1 MRVVLSLLLLAL
13 VAAGC
18 TGAGTDDVSADV
30 EADAGAAEAA
40 VRVVSVEEAV
50 ALLAAEPAPTVIDVR
65 TPQEFAAGHIEGAEL
80 VDYNDPGF
88 RDAIAGYDRDGAYVI
103 YCRSGNRSAG
113 AREVMA
119 ELGFGDVADVDGG
132 IQSWLAQDL
141 PVVTG

>member
-13 VAAGC
+13 VATGCAG
-18 TGAGTDDVSADV
+18 ADTAADTA
-30 EADAGAAEAA
+30 ADATTAA
-40 VRVVSVEEAV
+40 VRVVSVDEAV
-50 ALLAAEPAPTVIDVR
+50 ALLAAAPAPTVIDVR
-65 TPQEFAAGHIEGAEL
+65 TPEEFEQGHLEGAEL

-88 RDAIAGYDRDGAYVI
+88 RDAIAAYDRDGSYVI

-119 ELGFGDVADVDGG
+119 DLGFGDVADVDGG
-132 IQSWLAQDL
+132 IQAWLGQDL